1 MRVYKNFY
9 LNLLEILN
17 NKFNMLLIFF
27 YFIITIKFFF
37 NLNIKIFTI
46 KKFI

>member
-37 NLNIKIFTI
+37 NLILNYLEIFL
-46 KKFI
+46 